1 MAGFLV
7 KKAVFLRNK
16 SGMRRNLIETGMGI
30 VVLIVATVFLVLA
43 YNSTDFHKDTGYLI
57 SAEFNKIGKIKIG
70 SDVRVSGVPVG
81 KVVAL
86 FLDPKSFMAQIT
98 LDIDVKY
105 IFPVDTVAVIESE
118 GLLGGNF
125 VALIP
130 GGDEDDLT
138 SGDILE
144 FTQDAV
150 DISQMLGKFMFSS
163 GEAKHNDTK
172 K

>member
-1 MAGFLV
+1 M
-7 KKAVFLRNK
+7 
-16 SGMRRNLIETGMGI
+16 
-30 VVLIVATVFLVLA
+30 VVLVVATVFLALA
-43 YNSTDFHKDTGYLI
+43 YNSADFRKDTGYLI
-57 SAEFNKIGKIKIG
+57 SAEFNKVGSIKVG

-81 KVVAL
+81 KVVTL

-98 LDIDVKY
+98 LDIDSKY
-105 IFPVDTVAVIESE
+105 IFPIDTVAVIESE

-130 GGDEDDLT
+130 GGDEDHLT
-138 SGDILE
+138 SGDFLE

-163 GEAKHNDTK
+163 AGNKHNDTK
-172 K
+172 KP

>member
-1 MAGFLV
+1 
-7 KKAVFLRNK
+7 
-16 SGMRRNLIETGMGI
+16 MRRNLIETGMGM
-30 VVLIVATVFLVLA
+30 VVLVVAGVFLVLA
-43 YNSTDFHKDTGYLI
+43 YNSTDFRKGKGYLI
-57 SAEFNKIGKIKIG
+57 SAEFNKIGSIKVG

-81 KVVAL
+81 RVVAL

-98 LDIDVKY
+98 FDIDVKY
-105 IFPVDTVAVIESE
+105 SFPTDTVAVIESE

-130 GGDEDDLT
+130 GGDEDELT
-138 SGDILE
+138 SGDFLE

-163 GEAKHNDTK
+163 GGNKHNDTK
-172 K
+172 KQ

>member
-1 MAGFLV
+1 
-7 KKAVFLRNK
+7 
-16 SGMRRNLIETGMGI
+16 MRRNLIETGMGM
-30 VVLIVATVFLVLA
+30 VVLVVASVFLMLA
-43 YNSTDFHKDTGYLI
+43 YNSTNFSKDTGYRI
-57 SAEFNKIGKIKIG
+57 SAEFNKIGSVKVG

-81 KVVAL
+81 RVVEL

-98 LDIDVKY
+98 IDIDAKY
-105 IFPVDTVAVIESE
+105 SFPLDTVAVIESE

-130 GGDEDDLT
+130 GGDEDELVP
-138 SGDILE
+138 GDVLE

-163 GEAKHNDTK
+163 GADKHNDTK
-172 K
+172 NQ

>member
-1 MAGFLV
+1 
-7 KKAVFLRNK
+7 
-16 SGMRRNLIETGMGI
+16 MRRNLIETGMGM
-30 VVLIVATVFLVLA
+30 VVLVVAGVFLVLA
-43 YNSTDFHKDTGYLI
+43 YNATNFNKDTGYLI
-57 SAEFNKIGKIKIG
+57 SAEFNRIGSIKVG

-81 KVVAL
+81 RVVKL

-98 LDIDVKY
+98 IDIDAKY
-105 IFPVDTVAVIESE
+105 SFPLDTVAVIESE

-130 GGDEDDLT
+130 GGDEEGLV
-138 SGDILE
+138 SGDVLE

-163 GEAKHNDTK
+163 GADKHNDTK
-172 K
+172 NQ